1 MHDDGVFG
9 AEVAARYDEL
19 NAMQSDPAV
28 VDPMVDLLAELAGN
42 GRALELAIG
51 TGRVGLPLTRRGVR
65 VHGIELSR
73 AMVDRLQA
81 KPGSEAI
88 GISIGDM
95 ATTKVPGSFSVA
107 YLVANTIGN
116 LTTQEAQVACFR
128 NVAAHLE
135 PGGCFVVELIVPDL
149 QWLPPGERTRTFHFS
164 DDHVGIDE
172 YDVAN
177 QRLTSH
183 HWRLDGEGWTRFSV
197 PFRYAWPAELDL
209 MAQLAGMR
217 LRERWGGW
225 KREPFTSD
233 SRKHVS
239 VWEKS
244 LTDEFLLPTK
254 SEERTRRER

>member
-1 MHDDGVFG
+1 MDDDGVFG
-9 AEVAARYDEL
+9 EEVAAHYDEL
-19 NAMQSDPAV
+19 HAGQFDSAV
-28 VDPMVDLLAELAGN
+28 VDPIADFLAELVGE

-51 TGRVGLPLTRRGVR
+51 TGRIGLPLARRGVQ

-73 AMVDRLQA
+73 AMVTRLRS
-81 KPGSEAI
+81 KPGSEAV

-95 ATTKVPGSFSVA
+95 ATTRVPGSFSLA

-177 QRLTSH
+177 QCLTSH
-183 HWRLDGEGWTRFSV
+183 HWTLNGERWARFSV

-233 SRKHVS
+233 GRKHVS
-239 VWEKS
+239 VWEKQQPDGHYS
-244 LTDEFLLPTK
+244 H
-254 SEERTRRER
+254 

>member
-1 MHDDGVFG
+1 MTDSAEHDDGFFG
-9 AEVAARYDEL
+9 EEVAEHYDDVYDWQAE
-19 NAMQSDPAV
+19 QAV
-28 VDPMVDLLAELAGN
+28 VEPMVEFLAPLAGR

-51 TGRVGLPLTRRGVR
+51 TGRIGVPLARQGVP

-73 AMVDRLQA
+73 AMAARIA
-81 KPGSEAI
+81 RKPGAE
-88 GISIGDM
+88 GVEVTIGDM
-95 ATTKVPGSFSVA
+95 ATTRVPGRFSLA

-128 NVAAHLE
+128 NVAHHLE
-135 PGGCFVVELIVPDL
+135 PGGSFVIELIVPDL
-149 QWLPPGERTRTFHFS
+149 QWLPPGERTRTFQFS

-172 YDVAN
+172 FDVAN

-183 HWRLDGEGWTRFSV
+183 HWTLRDGEWMKFSV

-209 MAQLAGMR
+209 MAQIAGMR

-239 VWEKS
+239 VWQMPS
-244 LTDEFLLPTK
+244 A
-254 SEERTRRER
+254 

>member
-1 MHDDGVFG
+1 MHDDGVFD
-9 AEVAARYDEL
+9 EKVAARYDETTR
-19 NAMQSDPAV
+19 SDPTV
-28 VDPMVDLLAELAGN
+28 VDPMVDFLAELAGD

-51 TGRVGLPLTRRGVR
+51 TGRIGLPLARRGVR
-65 VHGIELSR
+65 LHGIELSR
-73 AMVDRLQA
+73 AMVSRLRA

-88 GISIGDM
+88 DVSIGDM
-95 ATTKVPGSFSVA
+95 ATTRVPGSFSMA

-135 PGGCFVVELIVPDL
+135 PGGCFVIELIVPDL

-183 HWRLDGEGWTRFSV
+183 HWRLDGDSWARFSV

-209 MAQLAGMR
+209 MAQLAGMQ

-225 KREPFTSD
+225 KREPFRSD

-239 VWEKS
+239 VWEKP
-244 LTDEFLLPTK
+244 LTDESLLPTK
-254 SEERTRRER
+254 SEQYPHRER